1 MASGRKRNKKGK
13 GQGPGKGG
21 PPAGG
26 APKLNI
32 VQAPPPKKADA
43 RPSHLRW
50 LPIVA
55 LLILLVIFFGPRLLW
70 ELTPARPMRVVV
82 LDKTVP
88 EPDRREHLGFF
99 WAMAHFKV
107 PRPDG
112 KPYDALKDY
121 FGYFPL
127 PNKRYQVREFPD
139 PVPPSDLIYL
149 ADSYGVYTH
158 DLDPELAKH
167 GERSRLI
174 YGGLLAKEA
183 KAVQRA
189 VDTTPATLIA
199 EFNDFATPTR
209 QDAREVM
216 YQTLGLRWT
225 GWMGRYFTDLRKG
238 VEVPDWL
245 VRNYEAQ
252 HRKKW
257 DFRGPG
263 IAFTHNDDRCEVLR
277 DRTDVGPDYVEIA
290 FSKEAVARYHVRE
303 KATYSYWFDIVQP
316 TAGTQTLAT
325 FRVDA
330 TESGQKLLQAR
341 GIPER
346 FPAVLRRDRPGGG
359 PRYYLA
365 GDFADARNVPGLT
378 RYAGLDGLNFNVQL
392 RPDVDPES
400 FFWAVYVPFLK
411 QVFQEIAPVGG
422 PAAALAP

>member
-1 MASGRKRNKKGK
+1 MGQGRKRKGNSSKGK
-13 GQGPGKGG
+13 GRPEGAKPVILGG
-21 PPAGG
+21 PPG
-26 APKLNI
+26 
-32 VQAPPPKKADA
+32 QAPKKADG

-55 LLILLVIFFGPRLLW
+55 FLIFALVVFGPRLLW
-70 ELTPARPMRVVV
+70 ELTPARPMAVVV

-88 EPDRREHLGFF
+88 MPDRREHLGFF
-99 WAMAHFKV
+99 WAMEHFKI

-112 KPYDALKDY
+112 KAYDPKRDY
-121 FGYFPL
+121 YGYYPL
-127 PNKRYQVREFPD
+127 PEKRYQVRELPK
-139 PVPPSDLIYL
+139 PLPSADLIYL
-149 ADSYGVYTH
+149 ADTYGVYTH
-158 DLDPELAKH
+158 DLDQELAKH

-174 YGGLLAKEA
+174 YGGLQVEEA
-183 KAVQRA
+183 RA
-189 VDTTPATLIA
+189 VAQAVDITPATLIA

-252 HRKKW
+252 HRRKW

-277 DRTDVGPDYVEIA
+277 DRIDVGPDYVELS
-290 FSKEAVARYHVRE
+290 FTKEAVARYHVRE
-303 KATYSYWFDIVQP
+303 KATYSYWFDVVTP
-316 TAGTQTLAT
+316 HAGTEVLGT
-325 FRVDA
+325 FRIDA
-330 TESGQKLLQAR
+330 TDSGRKLLQGR

-346 FPAVLRRDRPGGG
+346 FAAVLRRSGPGGG
-359 PRYYLA
+359 LRYYLA

-378 RYAGLDGLNFNVQL
+378 KFTGLDGLNFQVQL

-400 FFWAVYVPFLK
+400 FFWGVYVPFLK
-411 QVFQEIAPVGG
+411 QVFQEIAPQGSPWGG
-422 PAAALAP
+422 KP